1 RLLRAL
7 KFLDGV
13 QESVGGGILIGEGVG
28 QGSGGTLERSAGR
41 IRGIPYVA
49 EFRENLIVRVRRIG
63 GESFVMP
70 DEVGAVSPGGLEP
83 AGESR
88 GGRGKLGQLAIERTK
103 SGGGNRGAQR
113 KIDRKSRQGIRVL
126 AGTGFY
132 LAEVQRRQGRRL
144 LDDETHLG
152 GIAENDVAS
161 ERIVKAGLA
170 DIHHDGVLARTGI
183 PSGLGDGHNL
193 IHERAIRQTD
203 DRVWGPVYVFQRI
216 AGIQRS
222 SGIRDHVKIRCGI
235 DLQMRF
241 RKFVSNVHR
250 LADINE
256 RNYPIDRY
264 RLSGPKNGR
273 ARAVCDRGQLHV
285 AAQIA
290 LCLGRDMWRKRSIE
304 QQQTDQAEERP
315 NRACYEVRGLTSNVP
330 HYSSRDCIS

>member
-132 LAEVQRRQGRRL
+132 RAEVQRRQGRSL
-144 LDDETHLG
+144 L
-152 GIAENDVAS
+152 
-161 ERIVKAGLA
+161 
-170 DIHHDGVLARTGI
+170 
-183 PSGLGDGHNL
+183 
-193 IHERAIRQTD
+193 HERAIRQTD